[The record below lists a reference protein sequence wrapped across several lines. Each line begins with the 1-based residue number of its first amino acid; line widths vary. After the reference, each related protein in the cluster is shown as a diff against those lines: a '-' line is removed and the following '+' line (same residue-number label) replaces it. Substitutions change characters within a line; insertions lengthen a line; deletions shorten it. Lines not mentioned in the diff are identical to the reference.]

1 MSCFEVI
8 VQSNLADYQKR
19 EENRRNS
26 INVNGSSSLENDTK
40 KPTIT

>member
-8 VQSNLADYQKR
+8 VQSSLADCEKR
-19 EENRRNS
+19 EENSRNS
-26 INVNGSSSLENDTK
+26 VSINGSSSLENDTK